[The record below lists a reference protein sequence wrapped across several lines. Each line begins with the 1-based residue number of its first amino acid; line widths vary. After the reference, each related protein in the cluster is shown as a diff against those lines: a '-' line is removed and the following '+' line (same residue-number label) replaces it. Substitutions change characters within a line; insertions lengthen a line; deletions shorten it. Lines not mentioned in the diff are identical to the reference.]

1 MGGSTKDGPGGAA
14 LCDHHEVSGTAFPRP
29 RVGRPRA
36 AGPSSSELS
45 AREQLLAAAA
55 ALFTRNGYAATT
67 TRAVA
72 ELAGLRQASMYHY
85 FAHKEDLLATLLEGT
100 VAPSLAFGRRL
111 LADPGLDPAAALWL
125 LARYDAELLFGG
137 LYNLGALYQ
146 LPEVRGERF
155 TDFRRTRAELRGVYG
170 ELLGRLA
177 PAPDPASDLEL
188 RTDLLL
194 GLVEGG
200 VAAAREDPARTGA
213 EVAAE
218 LADAALRLAG
228 CGAGRIALARTAD
241 LAGASR

>member
-1 MGGSTKDGPGGAA
+1 M
-14 LCDHHEVSGTAFPRP
+14 
-29 RVGRPRA
+29 GRPRA

-85 FAHKEDLLATLLEGT
+85 FARKEDLLATLLEGT
-100 VAPSLAFGRRL
+100 VEPSLALGRTL
-111 LADPGLDPAAALWL
+111 LADAGLDPAAALWR
-125 LARYDAELLFGG
+125 LARYDSELLFGG

-146 LPEVRGERF
+146 LPEVRGDRF
-155 TDFRRTRAELRGVYG
+155 AEFRRSRAELREVYG
-170 ELLGRLA
+170 ELLARLG
-177 PAPDPASDLEL
+177 PETDVEL

-200 VAAAREDPARTGA
+200 VAVAREDPARTVS
-213 EVAAE
+213 EVAPA

-228 CGAGRIALARTAD
+228 CGAGRIALARTTD
-241 LAGASR
+241 LTGASR